1 MRKKNILVKS
11 LCFIAV
17 YFLRIFLFNGDIL
30 KIYLPTFLMIFV
42 LTIPITEIKEKVGHI
57 VLSLVSLK
65 SL

>member
-1 MRKKNILVKS
+1 MRKKNIHVKS

-42 LTIPITEIKEKVGHI
+42 LTIPITEIEKKVG
-57 VLSLVSLK
+57 K
-65 SL
+65 